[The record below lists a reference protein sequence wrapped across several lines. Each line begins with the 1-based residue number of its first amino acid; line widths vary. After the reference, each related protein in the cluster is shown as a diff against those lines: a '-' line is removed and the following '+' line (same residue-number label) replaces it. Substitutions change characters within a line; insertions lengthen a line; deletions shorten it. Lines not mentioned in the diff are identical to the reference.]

1 MLKKVVTVLAISS
14 AAFGT
19 HAHAQ
24 PLMTYTYTDV
34 AYQWTSLRDSVLD
47 NTNEVDVKLSASPV
61 KHFALEGGYNYAA
74 GSVLE
79 AYDAVPSTIDIDT
92 NIFKYGGAGWYS
104 LQDGLDLVARVG
116 GIHARASL
124 SEYGTF
130 SNDGVYAGASLR
142 YLALDELE
150 TDFNVLYENV
160 NSGVWTFSGTAL
172 YAVHEHVALKA
183 DAGITDEADVIL
195 LAGVR
200 LAL

>member
-1 MLKKVVTVLAISS
+1 MLKKVVTVLAIAS

-47 NTNEVDVKLSASPV
+47 NTNGVDVKLSASPV

-74 GSVLE
+74 GSVS
-79 AYDAVPSTIDIDT
+79 DSTIDIDT
-92 NIFKYGGAGWYS
+92 NIFKYGAAGWYS

-130 SNDGVYAGASLR
+130 SDDGVYAGASLR

-160 NSGVWTFSGTAL
+160 NSGAWTFSGTAL